1 MVGNWERAGS
11 FRFST
16 EDLPVSER
24 RNAVCE
30 LRERGILPIDPLADR
45 DLHVR
50 IAKWCLPG
58 AGILSGR
65 LCGLRQE
72 GTPQTAGDDF
82 FFGLTL
88 AGRNIASQ
96 RGREITLDRGD
107 AVLMSCP
114 EGHFSMTCPM
124 PVRFTGL
131 RVPRRHLAPL
141 VPGLDDRVMRLTP
154 GATDGLKFLTAY
166 LRVMFNDRAL
176 ASPEISR
183 LVVTHLLD
191 LIALCLG
198 TTRDNTVAAQTRGVR
213 AARLQAIK
221 SDIAAKLPDGTL
233 AVADV
238 AALHGVT
245 PRYVHKLFESEGT
258 TFTQFILSQRLD
270 RAHRMLRD
278 QRFATRSISSIAYDV
293 GFGDLSYFNR
303 TFRRHYN
310 VTPSD
315 IRNRVRS

>member
-1 MVGNWERAGS
+1 
-11 FRFST
+11 
-16 EDLPVSER
+16 
-24 RNAVCE
+24 
-30 LRERGILPIDPLADR
+30 
-45 DLHVR
+45 
-50 IAKWCLPG
+50 
-58 AGILSGR
+58 
-65 LCGLRQE
+65 
-72 GTPQTAGDDF
+72 
-82 FFGLTL
+82 
-88 AGRNIASQ
+88 
-96 RGREITLDRGD
+96 
-107 AVLMSCP
+107 
-114 EGHFSMTCPM
+114 
-124 PVRFTGL
+124 
-131 RVPRRHLAPL
+131 
-141 VPGLDDRVMRLTP
+141 MRLTS
-154 GATDGLKFLTAY
+154 GTTDSLKLLTAY
-166 LRVMFNDRAL
+166 LRVTFNDRAL

-198 TTRDNTVAAQTRGVR
+198 TTRDNAVAAQTRGVR

-221 SDIAAKLPDGTL
+221 SDIAAKLSDGTL

-270 RAHRMLRD
+270 RAYRILRD

-315 IRNRVRS
+315 IRNCVRS